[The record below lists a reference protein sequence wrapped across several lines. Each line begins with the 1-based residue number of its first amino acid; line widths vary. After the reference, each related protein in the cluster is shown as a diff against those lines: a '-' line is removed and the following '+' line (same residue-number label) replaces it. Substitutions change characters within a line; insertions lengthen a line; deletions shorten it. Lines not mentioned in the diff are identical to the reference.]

1 MKIAGRWRP
10 STRKG
15 FFAGGGLWPP
25 ECPARSRRALSL
37 TLWSLSPPLMNV
49 LAIIPAA
56 GMGVRMGGGT
66 PKQFLSLEGVPILIH
81 TLRKF
86 AASNVIDGIFLALR
100 PEDMERARKDI
111 DRERFSKPV
120 RLVAGGASRQ
130 ETVGRA
136 LAEAPATTE
145 MVVVHDAVR
154 PFVELDLI
162 QRVVEAARQHGA
174 AVLGIPS
181 VDTVKQ
187 VEQQII
193 RGTIPRERI
202 VLAQTP
208 QAFRFNLI
216 REAFARAEAD
226 GFYGSDESSLVERLD
241 HTVTVLM
248 GSDRNIKITK
258 PSDLPLA
265 RLYIAQ
271 ERERAER
278 AET

>member
-1 MKIAGRWRP
+1 
-10 STRKG
+10 
-15 FFAGGGLWPP
+15 
-25 ECPARSRRALSL
+25 
-37 TLWSLSPPLMNV
+37 
-49 LAIIPAA
+49 
-56 GMGVRMGGGT
+56 MGGGT
-66 PKQFLSLEGVPILIH
+66 PKQFLSLEGVPIFIH

-120 RLVAGGASRQ
+120 RLVAGGTSRQ

-278 AET
+278 AETRS